1 MKTGL
6 IAADLRHRSGV
17 FVGTFVSVGFGAA
30 LFSLCAGL
38 FTSAIILSD
47 ETGVD
52 YGGEIAVFATM
63 GAISVFASLFVVAST
78 VALSVEQRRADM
90 ALLRSVGATP
100 RQVRRL
106 VLREVAVVAIVA
118 ALIGAAL
125 GVPLAAGLA
134 GVFAG
139 FDDFPAQFEYR
150 SNPLPLIVSICVIWV
165 AAFLSALSAARG
177 AGRASPAE
185 AMTGASAGRQRLGV
199 VRWLF
204 GLVTLGGFVA
214 LTIVSATTND
224 EPGLGVG
231 YVFMASAV
239 GLVGVA
245 LLGQVVVRPAARLV
259 GVVFRATSTGS
270 LAVANA
276 IAESHRTAATA
287 GPVALMLAVNVGMV
301 QASLAADDLGTDGT
315 QLWSLYVIIAISVGF
330 AGIAVVNTTAM
341 TITRRRDQL
350 ASLRLAG
357 ATPRQVRRS
366 AEVESALATLAGS
379 AIGVA
384 IAMVV
389 CWAFALAVDVSFLG
403 LVQWGLIAS
412 LVALALVLA
421 VITATTTAGRLLAD
435 PMLLAQGE

>member
-1 MKTGL
+1 MRTGL
-6 IAADLRHRSGV
+6 IAADLRHRTGV
-17 FVGTFVSVGFGAA
+17 FAGTFVSVGFGAA

-38 FTSAIILSD
+38 FTSTLILSD

-63 GAISVFASLFVVAST
+63 GAISVFASLFVVTST

-106 VLREVAVVAIVA
+106 VVREVAVVSIVG
-118 ALIGAAL
+118 ALIGTSL
-125 GVPLAAGLA
+125 GLPLAAGLA

-139 FDDFPAQFEYR
+139 FDDFPAEFEFR
-150 SNPLPLIVSICVIWV
+150 SHPLPLIVSVSVIWA

-177 AGRASPAE
+177 AGQASPAE
-185 AMTGASAGRQRLGV
+185 AMTGANAGRQRLGA

-204 GLVTLGGFVA
+204 GLVALGGFVT
-214 LTIVSATTND
+214 LTIVSATTNE

-231 YVFMASAV
+231 YVFMASAI

-245 LLGQVVVRPAARLV
+245 LLGQAVVRPVARLV
-259 GVVFRATSTGS
+259 GVVFRTTSTGA

-287 GPVALMLAVNVGMV
+287 GPVALMLAINVGMV
-301 QASLAADDLGTDGT
+301 QASLAADDLGTNGT

-330 AGIAVVNTTAM
+330 AGIAIVNTTAM

-357 ATPRQVRRS
+357 ATPTQVRSS
-366 AEVESALATLAGS
+366 AAAESALATLAGS

-403 LVQWGLIAS
+403 LVQWWMLSA
-412 LVALALVLA
+412 LVGMALALSIV
-421 VITATTTAGRLLAD
+421 TATMTAGRLVAD